1 MLRGAVSKFQ
11 RWQYRNGRPGWSARL
26 ANRLG
31 ALAISAG
38 LVPGGAATLE
48 VRGHKS
54 GRLISF
60 PVVVADYQGE
70 RYLVAMLG
78 HKTNWV
84 RNLRGGDGRAVLR
97 RGKPEDVALVEDF
110 SDDRAAILR
119 RYLEAAPGARPFFT
133 VDKRAPL
140 EDFARV
146 VDQYPV
152 FRVA

>member
-11 RWQYRNGRPGWSARL
+11 RWQYRNGRPGLSARV

-38 LVPGGAATLE
+38 LVPGGVATLE

-119 RYLEAAPGARPFFT
+119 RYLEVAPGARPFFT
-133 VDKRAPL
+133 IDKRAPL
-140 EDFARV
+140 EDFARI